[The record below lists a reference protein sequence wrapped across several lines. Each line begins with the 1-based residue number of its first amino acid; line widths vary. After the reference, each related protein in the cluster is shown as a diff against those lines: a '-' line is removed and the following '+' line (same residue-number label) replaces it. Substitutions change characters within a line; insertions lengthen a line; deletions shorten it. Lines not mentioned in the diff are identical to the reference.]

1 MGEKQPDT
9 SNEAAEVR
17 ATVSRE
23 VAQSEGSGEEVV
35 RLHLGCGEKLWDGFI
50 NVDIQGDVDVQADL
64 RELPFEE
71 EYADEIH
78 AIHVIEHFYI
88 WEVMDV
94 LRHWRKILKTNGK
107 LFLELPCGEKVI
119 GHAAQAILCGSDPA
133 PAIMFGL
140 YGDYRYKDP
149 LMCHRWL
156 YTSDMMQNLLKE
168 VGFTA
173 VYDEEPKY
181 HVKVRDMR
189 WVAMK

>member
-9 SNEAAEVR
+9 GNDAAEVR

-35 RLHLGCGEKLWDGFI
+35 RLHLGCGEKLWDGFV

-64 RELPFEE
+64 RELPFDE

-88 WEVMDV
+88 WEVLDV

-107 LFLELPCGEKVI
+107 LFLELPCGEK
-119 GHAAQAILCGSDPA
+119 
-133 PAIMFGL
+133 
-140 YGDYRYKDP
+140 
-149 LMCHRWL
+149 
-156 YTSDMMQNLLKE
+156 
-168 VGFTA
+168 
-173 VYDEEPKY
+173 
-181 HVKVRDMR
+181 
-189 WVAMK
+189 